1 MKNWN
6 YEVSTYVYVHIYEVN
21 GSVTSLWTLSRP
33 SVGLLVDLSVSES
46 EFSKKAKEVTHP
58 TLLWEHLSVGLSFP
72 KRTRKVFHFHAPI
85 GGLLL
90 SNASCSRIRH
100 PDMLSILNFMYNGEV
115 NVNQEDLQNFL
126 AAAEELKIKGL
137 SQVR

>member
-1 MKNWN
+1 MVCHFLKG
-6 YEVSTYVYVHIYEVN
+6 H
-21 GSVTSLWTLSRP
+21 G
-33 SVGLLVDLSVSES
+33 
-46 EFSKKAKEVTHP
+46 K
-58 TLLWEHLSVGLSFP
+58 
-72 KRTRKVFHFHAPI
+72 FHFHAPI
-85 GGLLL
+85 EGLLL
-90 SNASCSRIRH
+90 SNASCFRIRH